1 MHFDKDELLITNG
14 GSEALLFAMMA
25 TCDPGDKLLIPEP
38 FYTNY
43 NGFGQCVN
51 VGVAPITTK
60 AENGFHLPSKEEILS
75 KIDDKVKAI
84 LLSNPGNPT
93 GAIYS
98 KEELEMIAE
107 IAIEKDLWII
117 SDEVYREFVYDGLEY
132 TSFGNLKQVED
143 RVIIIDSVS
152 INVGVAPIT
161 TKAEYGFNLPSKD
174 EILSKIAEK
183 VKAILLSNPGNPTG
197 AIYSKEEL
205 EMIAEIA
212 IEKELWLISD
222 EVYREFV
229 YDGLEYTSFGNLKQ
243 VEDRVI
249 IIDSVSKRYSA
260 CGAVIIIDSVSKRYS
275 ACGARIGSIA
285 SKNKELIAQIMK
297 LCQGRLCV
305 PTLEQVGA
313 VELYKTPVSYFKEV
327 NDEYRKRRDVLYSEL
342 MKVDGVICEKPTGAF
357 YIVAKLPVDKVS
369 YFKEVNDEY
378 RKRRDV
384 LYSELMKVDGVICEK
399 PTGAFYI
406 VAKLPVDN
414 AEDFVKWMLT
424 EFRVDN
430 ETVMATPA
438 EGFYATPGLGRDEIR
453 LAYILKEEDLRKAAK
468 ILKEGLEAYVKLN
481 K

>member
-1 MHFDKDELLITNG
+1 MNNFSNRVTAMQASPIRKLVPFATAAKADGVKVYHLNIGQPDIKTPRGFFDAVKNFDDEVLEYAVSQGIPELIEALQDYYKTYDMHFDKDELLITNG

-51 VGVAPITTK
+51 VGVTPITTK

-152 INVGVAPIT
+152 
-161 TKAEYGFNLPSKD
+161 
-174 EILSKIAEK
+174 
-183 VKAILLSNPGNPTG
+183 
-197 AIYSKEEL
+197 
-205 EMIAEIA
+205 
-212 IEKELWLISD
+212 
-222 EVYREFV
+222 
-229 YDGLEYTSFGNLKQ
+229 
-243 VEDRVI
+243 
-249 IIDSVSKRYSA
+249 
-260 CGAVIIIDSVSKRYS
+260 KRYS

-305 PTLEQVGA
+305 PTLEQIGA
-313 VELYKTPVSYFKEV
+313 VELYKTP
-327 NDEYRKRRDVLYSEL
+327 
-342 MKVDGVICEKPTGAF
+342 
-357 YIVAKLPVDKVS
+357 VS

>member
-1 MHFDKDELLITNG
+1 MNNFSNRVTAMQASPIRKLVPFATAAKADGVKVYHLNIGQPDIKTPRGFFDAVKNFDDEVLEYAVSQGIPELIEALQDYYKTYDMYFDKDELLITNG

-152 INVGVAPIT
+152 
-161 TKAEYGFNLPSKD
+161 
-174 EILSKIAEK
+174 
-183 VKAILLSNPGNPTG
+183 
-197 AIYSKEEL
+197 
-205 EMIAEIA
+205 
-212 IEKELWLISD
+212 
-222 EVYREFV
+222 
-229 YDGLEYTSFGNLKQ
+229 
-243 VEDRVI
+243 
-249 IIDSVSKRYSA
+249 
-260 CGAVIIIDSVSKRYS
+260 KRYS

-305 PTLEQVGA
+305 PTLEQIGA
-313 VELYKTPVSYFKEV
+313 VELYKTP
-327 NDEYRKRRDVLYSEL
+327 
-342 MKVDGVICEKPTGAF
+342 
-357 YIVAKLPVDKVS
+357 VS

-481 K
+481 KQ

>member
-1 MHFDKDELLITNG
+1 MNNFSNRVTAMQESPIRKLVPFATAAKADGVKVYHLNIGQPDIKTPRGFFDAVKNFDDEVLEYAVSQGIPELIEALQDYYKTYDMHFDKDELLITNG

-152 INVGVAPIT
+152 
-161 TKAEYGFNLPSKD
+161 
-174 EILSKIAEK
+174 
-183 VKAILLSNPGNPTG
+183 
-197 AIYSKEEL
+197 
-205 EMIAEIA
+205 
-212 IEKELWLISD
+212 
-222 EVYREFV
+222 
-229 YDGLEYTSFGNLKQ
+229 
-243 VEDRVI
+243 
-249 IIDSVSKRYSA
+249 
-260 CGAVIIIDSVSKRYS
+260 KRYS

-305 PTLEQVGA
+305 PTLEQIGA

-357 YIVAKLPVDKVS
+357 YV
-369 YFKEVNDEY
+369 
-378 RKRRDV
+378 
-384 LYSELMKVDGVICEK
+384 
-399 PTGAFYI
+399 